1 MKTKRP
7 AVDHNANGIAMHGRS
22 VSIDSASW
30 SGARPE
36 SVFSHYCGGEENVRQ
51 SGLNDQ
57 RHPNSALSTASDSSM
72 RVLWSG
78 QVAVNGS
85 EICAAE
91 LVSRCHI
98 RDAL

>member
-7 AVDHNANGIAMHGRS
+7 AVDHNANGVAMHGRS
-22 VSIDSASW
+22 ASIDSASM
-30 SGARPE
+30 SGTRSE
-36 SVFSHYCGGEENVRQ
+36 SVSSGHCGGEENVRQ
-51 SGLNDQ
+51 TGLNDQ
-57 RHPNSALSTASDSSM
+57 RSLNSALSTASDCSM

-98 RDAL
+98 RHTL